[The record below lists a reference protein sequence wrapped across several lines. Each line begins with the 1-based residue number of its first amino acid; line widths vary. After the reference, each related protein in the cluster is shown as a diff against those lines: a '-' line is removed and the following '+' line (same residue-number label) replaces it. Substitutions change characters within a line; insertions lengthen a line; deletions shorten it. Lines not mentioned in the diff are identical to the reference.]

1 MQATEQFNIVIEG
14 RGLRG
19 AEKERYESIV
29 YGMVRG
35 LSATSV
41 EHTQRRAAVECVVPR
56 PGLLENLRGRALA
69 RVEASPFVTYRKL

>member
-41 EHTQRRAAVECVVPR
+41 GKIAPMGAAH
-56 PGLLENLRGRALA
+56 
-69 RVEASPFVTYRKL
+69 